1 MKKKTLEDISKQIDP
16 LDKRIFHFLRP
27 LEVKMLEK
35 LVPLVPKWLETY
47 HLTLVTFPLAVM
59 IILVGW
65 LARGNKVWFLA
76 HFVIVVAQYLSDAL
90 DGEVGRRR
98 QTGLVRWGFYADHF
112 SDFVFNQALVLSYS
126 LAFPE
131 SSFWLTLV
139 AICTGGMFVHEAL
152 SGILT
157 GQYNIGIYGG
167 LGAMEMW
174 SAVVLLDFWLVENKP
189 GQIKEIAM
197 GIFVIVFLN
206 AVRQFL
212 KNGKVFW
219 QEDMKAKNSQEKNE
233 KENTG
238 RHQ

>member
-65 LARGNKVWFLA
+65 LARGNKTWFLA

-98 QTGLVRWGFYADHF
+98 RTGLVRWGFYADHF
-112 SDFVFNQALVLSYS
+112 TDFIFSQALVLSYS

-131 SSFWLTLV
+131 SGFCLALV
-139 AICTGGMFVHEAL
+139 AICLGSLFVHEAL
-152 SGILT
+152 SCILT
-157 GQYNIGIYGG
+157 GRYNIGIYGG
-167 LGAMEMW
+167 FGGTEMW
-174 SAVVLLDFWLVENKP
+174 LIVVLLDFWLVENKP
-189 GQIKEIAM
+189 GQIKGIAM

-206 AVRQFL
+206 AVRQFW
-212 KNGKVFW
+212 KNGNFFW

-238 RHQ
+238 RH